1 MKAPQSVLPRH
12 VRACQHSTDCR
23 ERWFVWT
30 WQRANGNDK
39 VRVPYSCNS
48 WRCDVCRRHEAAVT
62 FARIRQAV
70 SRTDEDGRLL
80 LDPAGWCFLVATID
94 REGYFSG
101 RPWLDVNAA
110 YRQLGAMTRKLLERI
125 GREWGPEIREEIRV
139 IKKGKRAGQTV
150 VRHVPT
156 LGNRWFSVVEAHRSG
171 WPHVN
176 LVLWCPEL
184 AALLRAE
191 HADRLEDPEIADA
204 LALAREAWKSREAV
218 PSNVRELARKATVAG
233 GRVLAVLEASGW
245 GRQSTAEAARDLEA
259 VIGYGVKLAGLHD
272 ASVGELAKVTQCP
285 MNAPER
291 FRRLRAGK
299 GFLPPRESN
308 PEVTGC
314 LMRRRRAAEGD
325 WELQAINASKD
336 EAQRPRIEEA
346 RAAELAL
353 MAEEEAILSRQ
364 RGRMPAMPP
373 LRVARGARLE
383 SHRDTSQRRAALESR
398 GRAHEHPIGV
408 SPDELAALWRD
419 AAERRRAAG

>member
-1 MKAPQSVLPRH
+1 
-12 VRACQHSTDCR
+12 
-23 ERWFVWT
+23 
-30 WQRANGNDK
+30 
-39 VRVPYSCNS
+39 
-48 WRCDVCRRHEAAVT
+48 VCRRHEAAVT

-70 SRTDEDGRLL
+70 QRTDPETDELE
-80 LDPAGWCFLVATID
+80 LDPKGWCFLVLTLD
-94 REGYFSG
+94 RDGYFSG
-101 RPWLDVNAA
+101 KPWFDVNAA
-110 YRQLGAMTRKLLERI
+110 YKSLGKMSRKALERI
-125 GREWGPEIREEIRV
+125 GRVWGPDLREEVRV
-139 IKKGKRAGQTV
+139 NKKTGETS
-150 VRHVPT
+150 VRYVRT

-191 HADRLEDPEIADA
+191 SADRLEDPDIANA

-218 PSNVRELARKATVAG
+218 PSHVRELARKATVAG
-233 GRVLAVLEASGW
+233 GRVLDVLEASGW

-299 GFLPPRESN
+299 GFLPPRECN
-308 PEVTGC
+308 PEVTGV
-314 LMRRRRAAEGD
+314 LMRRRRSAEGD
-325 WELQAINASKD
+325 WELQAINAPKD
-336 EAQRPRIEEA
+336 EAQHERIAEA

-353 MAEEEAILSRQ
+353 MDEEEAILSRS
-364 RGRMPAMPP
+364 RGRMPALPP

-383 SHRDTSQRRAALESR
+383 PHRATSQRRAALESR
-398 GRAHEHPIGV
+398 AHAHEHPIGI

-419 AAERRRAAG
+419 AAARAAG